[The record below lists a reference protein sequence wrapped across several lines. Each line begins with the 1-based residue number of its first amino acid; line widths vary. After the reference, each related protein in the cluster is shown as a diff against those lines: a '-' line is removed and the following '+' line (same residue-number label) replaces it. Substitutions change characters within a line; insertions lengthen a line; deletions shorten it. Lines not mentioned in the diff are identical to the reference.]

1 MEAKRPI
8 ILKKEKGVVE
18 RLIYSYLPYWPL
30 FALLLVVFLVAGSF
44 YLYLTKPVYE
54 ISADILIKDEKK
66 GADDSKILDALNIY
80 SSNKIVENEI
90 EVIQS
95 KELLKK
101 VVNSLSL
108 YAPVFEAT
116 PIVSYSA
123 FTSSPVTVELADPDM
138 IVEVVERVDF
148 TFNKI
153 KKTIDIGEKSYPL
166 NQWVT
171 TSFGTAKFNINPY
184 LKTATTNSLYFSL
197 VPPKQALNSL
207 ILNLNVSPINK
218 LSSVIHLTIKDDV
231 TQRGKEI
238 LNLLISEYNQ
248 AAINDKN
255 LLTSNTLS
263 FVESR
268 IKYVVREL
276 DSIENQL
283 RKFKTDKGVVDIS
296 EQGRLYLQNVGD
308 NDRKMTEVNME
319 MAMLNEVEKYVQAK
333 DNQVGIVPSV
343 AGLKDPLLAQL
354 LQRYYDA
361 QMQYERLRKTIPG
374 GNPIMFSLRNEID
387 KMKPTI
393 LENIQNQRVSV
404 QASKNNLSAST
415 GTYNSML
422 QSIPRKERDLLN
434 ISRQQTIKN
443 AAYSF
448 LLQKREETALANA
461 ATVADSRIIDHP
473 DASFLPVSPKVWL
486 VFLGAFALSMISG
499 VIFISGKEL
508 LTNKILF
515 RTDIETITSA
525 PIVAEVINVKGKK
538 KSFIIN
544 NTIKEAASIEQFRHL
559 RANLGLNSRQLENKK
574 ILVTSSVASEGK
586 TFISNNLA
594 LSIANSGRK
603 VVLIDFDLRN
613 PKTTGWYKKSVDKG
627 IADLLERSEQK
638 IEDIIYTTDHPKLFL
653 IPAGNSRSNPTE
665 LLLNADLSKLF
676 DYLNNI
682 FDFIIIDSSP
692 IDPVTDA
699 YILSEYCNSTL
710 FVVRHDFTTK
720 AMVEL
725 LDASNK
731 VNALRNVSIVFN
743 GIKPRGFLK
752 KRYGS
757 GFGYGHKKVYSDSV
771 YEGQSA
777 ANNV

>member
-18 RLIYSYLPYWPL
+18 RFIYSYLPYWPL

-44 YLYLTKPVYE
+44 YLYLTKPIYE

-66 GADDSKILDALNIY
+66 GADESKILDALNIY

-116 PIVSYSA
+116 PIASYSA

-138 IVEVVERVDF
+138 IVEVVERIDF
-148 TFNKI
+148 TYNKI
-153 KKTIDIGEKSYPL
+153 KKTIDIAGKSYPL
-166 NQWVT
+166 DQWVT
-171 TSFGTAKFNINPY
+171 TSFGTAKFNINRY
-184 LKTATTNSLYFSL
+184 FKTATTNNLYFSL

-218 LSSVIHLTIKDDV
+218 LSSVIHLTIKDEV

-263 FVESR
+263 FVETR

-333 DNQVGIVPSV
+333 DSQIGIVPSI

-393 LENIQNQRVSV
+393 LENIQNQRVSM
-404 QASKNNLSAST
+404 QASKSNLSAST

-422 QSIPRKERDLLN
+422 HSIPGKERDLLN

-473 DASFLPVSPKVWL
+473 EASFLPVSPKVWL
-486 VFLGAFALSMISG
+486 IFLGAFALSMISG

-515 RTDIETITSA
+515 RTDIEAITNA

-559 RANLGLNSRQLENKK
+559 RANLGLNNRQLENKK

-613 PKTTGWYKKSVDKG
+613 PKTTGWYKKSVDRG
-627 IADLLERSEQK
+627 IADFLERSEQK

-653 IPAGNSRSNPTE
+653 IPAGKSRSNPTE

-676 DYLNNI
+676 DYLINI

-731 VNALRNVSIVFN
+731 VNALRHVSIVFN

-752 KRYGS
+752 KGYGS
-757 GFGYGHKKVYSDSV
+757 GFGYGLKKVYSDSV
-771 YEGQSA
+771 YEGQST
-777 ANNV
+777 NSNV

>member
-1 MEAKRPI
+1 MDAKKPVI
-8 ILKKEKGVVE
+8 SKKEKGVVE
-18 RLIYSYLPYWPL
+18 RLVYSYLPYWPL

-95 KELLKK
+95 RELLKK

-116 PIVSYSA
+116 PLVSYSA
-123 FTSSPVTVELADPDM
+123 FTSSPVTVELADPNM

-148 TFNKI
+148 TFNEVN
-153 KKTIDIGEKSYPL
+153 KTVDIGDKTYPL
-166 NQWVT
+166 NQFVT
-171 TSFGTAKFNINPY
+171 TSFGTAKFNINRY
-184 LKTATTNSLYFSL
+184 FKTQTTNRLYFSL
-197 VPPKQALNSL
+197 VPPKQALNRL

-218 LSSVIHLTIKDDV
+218 LSSVIHLTIKDEV

-283 RKFKTDKGVVDIS
+283 RKFKTDKGVVDIG

-333 DNQVGIVPSV
+333 DNQIGIVPSV
-343 AGLKDPLLAQL
+343 TGLKDPLLAQL
-354 LQRYYDA
+354 LQRYYDT

-404 QASKNNLSAST
+404 HARKSNLSAST

-422 QSIPRKERDLLN
+422 QSIPGKERDLLN

-486 VFLGAFALSMISG
+486 IFLGAFALSMISG
-499 VIFISGKEL
+499 LVFISGKEL

-515 RTDIETITSA
+515 RTDIETITNA
-525 PIVAEVINVKGKK
+525 PIVAEVIRVKGKK
-538 KSFIIN
+538 NSFIIN
-544 NTIKEAASIEQFRHL
+544 NTIKQTASIEQFRHL
-559 RANLGLNSRQLENKK
+559 RANLGLNNRQLQNKR
-574 ILVTSSVASEGK
+574 ILVTSSIASEGK

-613 PKTTGWYKKSVDKG
+613 PKTSGWYKKSVDKG
-627 IADLLERSEQK
+627 IADFLERSEQE
-638 IEDIIYTTDHPKLFL
+638 IDDIIYKTDHSELFL

-665 LLLNADLSKLF
+665 LLLNSDLSKLF

-743 GIKPRGFLK
+743 GIKPRGFLR

-757 GFGYGHKKVYSDSV
+757 GFGYGLKKVYSDSV
-771 YEGQSA
+771 YEGRSA
-777 ANNV
+777 AGNV